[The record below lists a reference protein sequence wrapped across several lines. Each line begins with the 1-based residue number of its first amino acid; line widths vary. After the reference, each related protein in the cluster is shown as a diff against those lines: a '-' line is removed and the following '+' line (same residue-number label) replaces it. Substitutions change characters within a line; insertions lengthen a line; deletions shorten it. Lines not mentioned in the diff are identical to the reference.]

1 MSEITKELTTLSTAN
16 SELESL
22 LEIPTKPAKPPCVI
36 LCHPHPRHGGNMFDT
51 LINHI
56 STYLLD
62 SGIATLRFNQ
72 RGVGMSSGET
82 GDGPEELKDTQ
93 SVVKMTTINPKIDG
107 SRLGIVG
114 YSFGAWMALES
125 SLRSN
130 SIKSLVSIAC
140 PQNKFAQYGTVQI
153 TQPKLLILGDR
164 DHDFTIGQFRFLSNR
179 MSEPKRTEVITGA
192 DHFFRSHTELV
203 AELAGEFLKETL

>member
-1 MSEITKELTTLSTAN
+1 
-16 SELESL
+16 
-22 LEIPTKPAKPPCVI
+22 
-36 LCHPHPRHGGNMFDT
+36 
-51 LINHI
+51 
-56 STYLLD
+56 
-62 SGIATLRFNQ
+62 
-72 RGVGMSSGET
+72 MSSGET

-93 SVVKMTTINPKIDG
+93 SVVNMTTINPKIDG

>member
-22 LEIPTKPAKPPCVI
+22 LEIPTKPATPPCVI
-36 LCHPHPRHGGNMFDT
+36 LCHPHPRYGGNMFDT

-93 SVVKMTTINPKIDG
+93 SVVNMTTINPKIDG

>member
-1 MSEITKELTTLSTAN
+1 MSEITKDLTTLSTEN

-22 LEIPTKPAKPPCVI
+22 LEIPTKPVKPPCVI
-36 LCHPHPRHGGNMFDT
+36 LCHPHPKYGGNMFDT

-56 STYLLD
+56 SSYLLD

-93 SVVKMTTINPKIDG
+93 SVVNMTTINPKIDG
-107 SRLGIVG
+107 SRLGIIG

-192 DHFFRSHTELV
+192 DHFFRNHTELV
-203 AELAGEFLKETL
+203 AKLAGEFIKETL

>member
-1 MSEITKELTTLSTAN
+1 MTKTNKELTTLSTAN

-22 LEIPTKPAKPPCVI
+22 LEIPEKSAKPPCVI
-36 LCHPHPRHGGNMFDT
+36 LCHPHPRYGGNMFDT
-51 LINHI
+51 LINNI
-56 STYLLD
+56 SASLLN

-72 RGVGMSSGET
+72 RGVGMSSGEP
-82 GDGPEELKDTQ
+82 GEGLEELTDTQ
-93 SVVKMTTINPKIDG
+93 DVVSLTTINPKIDG

-179 MSEPKRTEVITGA
+179 MSEPKKTEVITGA
-192 DHFFRSHTELV
+192 DHFFRNHIELV
-203 AELAGEFLKETL
+203 AGLTCEFLKETL

>member
-1 MSEITKELTTLSTAN
+1 MSEITKELTTLTTAN

-22 LEIPTKPAKPPCVI
+22 LEIPTKPANPPCVI
-36 LCHPHPRHGGNMFDT
+36 LCHPHPRYGGNMFDT

-93 SVVKMTTINPKIDG
+93 SVVNMTTINPKIDG